1 MDENGKKNQR
11 EIAKD
16 KVQIILA
23 SIALAVLIII
33 ELYVMINFKSNFMA
47 LAIGTLLMIVALF
60 FLISAL
66 MDISL
71 KTKETEEQKYEE
83 IYNAQKASYLVIK
96 KSFDEMEQRL
106 RAIEENSAL
115 PAEDII
121 NAQKAVA
128 KVTIS
133 RSKENTD
140 ALMNS
145 NDELINQLVSI
156 QEKLDT
162 NNNEMMEK
170 QQSMLKETNI
180 DIQQKI
186 EALTSQLS
194 NIEGR
199 IQGGI
204 PAMAAQPVQMQAASP
219 AVDQAPAMDI
229 PDVAVEMEQ
238 APAAEIPNVDIE
250 LEQTSVE
257 APIEETVEDLG
268 LDLDAIVEEPA
279 VEAPVAED
287 MAATDAVDEVGLD
300 LDAVAEEPAAE
311 AVEDIGLDLDVI
323 VEEPAAEAPVA
334 EDMMATDAEDDI
346 GLDLDAVAE
355 EPTAEET
362 VEDLGLD
369 LDAIVEEPA
378 VESPVEEIAPEAA
391 ADEVGLDLD
400 AMSEEPVAETPAEDG
415 ELDIDSLVPE
425 MAEEAPTE
433 EATVETVDV
442 TETTGEASGEGDS
455 GDSGIVD
462 LGVDL
467 DALLEEIGE
476 IPGEEPV
483 GEEEIPIEEPVAE
496 EAPAEEAAAEPAPEP
511 EAETKP
517 GDIVIPDVGVDLTDP
532 NRVMSAEE
540 IEKLFAN
547 I

>member
-1 MDENGKKNQR
+1 MDENGKRNQR

-170 QQSMLKETNI
+170 QQSMLKETNN

-186 EALTSQLS
+186 EALTSQLL

-199 IQGGI
+199 IQSGV
-204 PAMAAQPVQMQAASP
+204 PVMAAQPVSPVVEQPSNVEVPNIATEPSVEVPVAEEIGLDVDAVAEEPAAEAVEDLGLNLDAIVEEP
-219 AVDQAPAMDI
+219 AV
-229 PDVAVEMEQ
+229 E
-238 APAAEIPNVDIE
+238 APAAEDMMATDAEDEIGIDLDTVAEEPAAE
-250 LEQTSVE
+250 E
-257 APIEETVEDLG
+257 AVEDLG

-279 VEAPVAED
+279 VEA
-287 MAATDAVDEVGLD
+287 T
-300 LDAVAEEPAAE
+300 
-311 AVEDIGLDLDVI
+311 
-323 VEEPAAEAPVA
+323 VEEMVA
-334 EDMMATDAEDDI
+334 T
-346 GLDLDAVAE
+346 G
-355 EPTAEET
+355 
-362 VEDLGLD
+362 
-369 LDAIVEEPA
+369 
-378 VESPVEEIAPEAA
+378 A

-400 AMSEEPVAETPAEDG
+400 SLTEEPVVEEAGQEA

-425 MAEEAPTE
+425 MEEEAPVE
-433 EATVETVDV
+433 ETADAAEPVAE
-442 TETTGEASGEGDS
+442 EPASEGDS

-483 GEEEIPIEEPVAE
+483 EEGELPIEEAATE
-496 EAPAEEAAAEPAPEP
+496 EATAEAAAEEPAPA
-511 EAETKP
+511 AESEEKP